1 MSNKNRQ
8 LYDLSDWPWVNVSA
22 EFMCFSGNDWV
33 AQTERLLAQNRPF
46 VLIYPEVNVSA
57 QPNESSAAD
66 GESARDARTI
76 IAKWLRI
83 HRNDFSQQCRGI
95 VLSASGET
103 ADHLV
108 SGLERMYGV
117 PVKVAKAEQTMNLAK
132 EIMGIS

>member
-8 LYDLSDWPWVNVSA
+8 LYDLSDWPLVKVSA
-22 EFMCFSGNDWV
+22 EFMCFLGNDWV

-46 VLIYPEVNVSA
+46 VLIYPEVNVAA
-57 QPNESSAAD
+57 QPDESSAG

-76 IAKWLRI
+76 IAKWLKI
-83 HRNDFSQQCRGI
+83 HRNDFSQWCRGI
-95 VLSASGET
+95 VLNASGET
-103 ADHLV
+103 ASHLV

-117 PVKVAKAEQTMNLAK
+117 PVKAAKAEQTMDLAK